1 MGKDTKKCE
10 GEIEKMGT
18 CKEKKDVCCA
28 PKTPK
33 PTKGPE
39 GTKGPQ
45 PTKGPEGT
53 KSPKPTKGPEG
64 TKGPKP
70 TKGPEGTKGPQ
81 PTDKP
86 KPQKCEKL
94 GGKCISK
101 KDTKKCEGEIE
112 KLGTCKEKKDVCCA
126 PKTPKPTKGPEGT
139 KGPQPTKGPEGTK
152 GPKPT
157 KGP

>member
-28 PKTPK
+28 PKT
-33 PTKGPE
+33 
-39 GTKGPQ
+39 
-45 PTKGPEGT
+45 
-53 KSPKPTKGPEG
+53 PKPTKGPEG

-112 KLGTCKEKKDVCCA
+112 KLGTCKEKKDVCCV
-126 PKTPKPTKGPEGT
+126 PKQEC
-139 KGPQPTKGPEGTK
+139 
-152 GPKPT
+152 
-157 KGP
+157 